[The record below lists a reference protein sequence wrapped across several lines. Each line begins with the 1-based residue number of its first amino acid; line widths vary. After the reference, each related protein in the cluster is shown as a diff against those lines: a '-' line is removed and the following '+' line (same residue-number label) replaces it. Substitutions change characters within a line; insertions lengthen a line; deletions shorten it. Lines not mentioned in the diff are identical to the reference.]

1 MGPSHKIFVG
11 TDGDQRSQSVVETFP
26 NPEESQVIKPTVSPL
41 SEEFQAQ
48 SGSTPHLSPKSCAKN
63 CLPPPL
69 AFVSECQVRIRALT
83 KWEAP
88 SPIPW
93 TGDRAGLSMG
103 VWE

>member
-11 TDGDQRSQSVVETFP
+11 TDGEERSQSVVETFP
-26 NPEESQVIKPTVSPL
+26 NPEESRVIKPTVSPV

-48 SGSTPHLSPKSCAKN
+48 NGSTPHLSPKSCEE
-63 CLPPPL
+63 LPPSSP
-69 AFVSECQVRIRALT
+69 AFVSECQVRIRTLT
-83 KWEAP
+83 KQEAP
-88 SPIPW
+88 SPVPW

>member
-1 MGPSHKIFVG
+1 MGPFHKIFVG
-11 TDGDQRSQSVVETFP
+11 TDGDERSQSVVETFP
-26 NPEESQVIKPTVSPL
+26 NPEESQVIKPTVSPCQRN
-41 SEEFQAQ
+41 SRP

-63 CLPPPL
+63 CLPPPM

-83 KWEAP
+83 KREAP
-88 SPIPW
+88 SPIPR

>member
-11 TDGDQRSQSVVETFP
+11 TDGEERSQSVVETFP
-26 NPEESQVIKPTVSPL
+26 NPEESRVIKPTVSSV

-48 SGSTPHLSPKSCAKN
+48 NGSTPHLSPNPVKK

-69 AFVSECQVRIRALT
+69 AFVSECQVMIRTLT
-83 KWEAP
+83 KREAP
-88 SPIPW
+88 SPVPW

-103 VWE
+103 VWK